1 MVHALAGTLVRSE
14 DLIDLESIIEA
25 YYQIVPQYDNKEQR
39 ISFGTSGHR
48 GKSLA
53 GSFNELHVAA
63 IAQAICDGRKEFG
76 ATGVCFVGHDT
87 HALSEPAIE
96 TVLEVL
102 AANGVVAAVDGEN
115 GFVPTPSVS
124 RAIIRYN
131 EIIDKQL
138 ALDFVPAFLKDKV
151 GQGKADGIIITPSH
165 NPPDQGG
172 IKYNPINGG
181 PADTTITKWIETKAN
196 EYIKSGGEGIRR
208 VAIDEIDSALQWE
221 YDYKGLYVAEL
232 ADVINF
238 DVIRKAKP
246 KVLVNALG
254 GSGMEYWEAIS
265 DTYQLDLTIINNEY
279 DPTFSFMP
287 YDHDGV
293 VRMDCSSAY
302 AMADVVKQIGQF
314 DLAVG
319 NDPDYDRYGIVT
331 KAGLMPPNHF
341 LVAAGAYLFY
351 NRQWSGKGFG
361 KTAVVTGMVDKF
373 CADNEI
379 TVYEVPV
386 GFKYFASLLFDGT
399 IGIGGEESAGASF
412 LKKDGTVWTTDK
424 DGMIMALLALEMWS
438 VTGRTPDQLYDAL
451 TQRYGTPVFTRI
463 DTPCTKATKEALS
476 QLKASDV
483 TATELAGEPIESIR
497 TTSLYGEYA
506 LGGLRITTANSFL
519 VARPSGTE
527 DLYKVY
533 AESFNG
539 EEALESLLKAGKDLV
554 NEVTAR

>member
-1 MVHALAGTLVRSE
+1 MSSR
-14 DLIDLESIIEA
+14 LILRAVIEA
-25 YYQIVPQYDNKEQR
+25 YYNQKPDYDKPEQR

-87 HALSEPAIE
+87 HALSEPALE

-131 EIIDKQL
+131 EIIDKQEKI
-138 ALDFVPAFLKDKV
+138 AFVPDFLKEKV
-151 GQGKADGIIITPSH
+151 GHGKADGIIITPSH

-181 PADTTITKWIETKAN
+181 PADTTVTKWIENKAN
-196 EYIKSGGEGIRR
+196 EYLQNGGEGIRR

-221 YDYKGLYVAEL
+221 YDYKGLYVKEL
-232 ADVINF
+232 ADVINM
-238 DVIRKAKP
+238 DAIRKAKP
-246 KVLVNALG
+246 KVLINALG

-265 DTYQLDLTIINNEY
+265 EEYGLDLDIINNEY

-293 VRMDCSSAY
+293 VRMDCSSEY
-302 AMADVVKQIGQF
+302 AMADVIAKIGDY

-331 KAGLMPPNHF
+331 QDGLMAPNHF
-341 LVAAGAYLFY
+341 LVAS
-351 NRQWSGKGFG
+351 RRVICS
-361 KTAVVTGMVDKF
+361 
-373 CADNEI
+373 
-379 TVYEVPV
+379 
-386 GFKYFASLLFDGT
+386 
-399 IGIGGEESAGASF
+399 
-412 LKKDGTVWTTDK
+412 
-424 DGMIMALLALEMWS
+424 
-438 VTGRTPDQLYDAL
+438 
-451 TQRYGTPVFTRI
+451 
-463 DTPCTKATKEALS
+463 
-476 QLKASDV
+476 
-483 TATELAGEPIESIR
+483 
-497 TTSLYGEYA
+497 
-506 LGGLRITTANSFL
+506 
-519 VARPSGTE
+519 
-527 DLYKVY
+527 
-533 AESFNG
+533 
-539 EEALESLLKAGKDLV
+539 
-554 NEVTAR
+554 